1 MLRINRESARW
12 LVAEVLVVVIGI
24 LLAIA
29 INTWW
34 EERKISVE
42 GQEILHG
49 LHSEFVANQ
58 KILTRNLAANQRA
71 SQLINNFL
79 ALPEDS
85 DSANSSGNSST
96 N

>member
-42 GQEILHG
+42 EQEILH
-49 LHSEFVANQ
+49 
-58 KILTRNLAANQRA
+58 
-71 SQLINNFL
+71 
-79 ALPEDS
+79 
-85 DSANSSGNSST
+85 
-96 N
+96 